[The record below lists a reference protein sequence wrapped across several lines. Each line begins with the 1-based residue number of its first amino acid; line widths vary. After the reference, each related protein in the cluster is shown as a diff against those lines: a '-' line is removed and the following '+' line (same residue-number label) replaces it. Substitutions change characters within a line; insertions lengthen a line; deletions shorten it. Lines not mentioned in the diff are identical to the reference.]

1 MVGYLSSFSVRQMA
15 LSNLE
20 GKLVVV
26 VASKVETLLAKLVGQ
41 RIEVEA
47 ESNIAAVASQALP
60 FSASAGEG

>member
-26 VASKVETLLAKLVGQ
+26 VASKVETSLAKLVGQ
-41 RIEVEA
+41 RIEVGA
-47 ESNIAAVASQALP
+47 ESNIAAVALQALP
-60 FSASAGEG
+60 LSASAGEG

>member
-20 GKLVVV
+20 SKLVVV

-41 RIEVEA
+41 RIEVGA
-47 ESNIAAVASQALP
+47 ESNIAAVAPQALP

>member
-1 MVGYLSSFSVRQMA
+1 MAGYPSSFSVRQMA

-26 VASKVETLLAKLVGQ
+26 FASEVETLLAKLVGQ
-41 RIEVEA
+41 RIEVGT

-60 FSASAGEG
+60 LSTSAGEG

>member
-1 MVGYLSSFSVRQMA
+1 MA

-26 VASKVETLLAKLVGQ
+26 VASEVETLLAKLVGQ
-41 RIEVEA
+41 RIEVGT

>member
-1 MVGYLSSFSVRQMA
+1 MVGYPSSFSVRQMA

-26 VASKVETLLAKLVGQ
+26 VASKVETLLAKLDRQ
-41 RIEVEA
+41 RIEAGA
-47 ESNIAAVASQALP
+47 ESNIAAVAMQALP